1 MELSAVGESVF
12 AAESIIKRRIRR
24 GRWEYLVKWKGW
36 SQKYSTWEPEENILD
51 ARLFSAFEERE
62 RERELFGP
70 KKRGPKPETF
80 LLKAKAKAKEKTY
93 EFRKEAPRGI
103 QVSYPVPEPVITPR
117 AREGLRTVVPTIFPP
132 SAVNRGESVHVRPPE
147 PERRPK
153 PPPPAAL
160 TVQESLRFPKKRGR
174 KPKLH
179 LHYDK
184 DDGSSSA
191 EPDAKRSRLLEEP
204 MPHGLMSKMSRRLHH
219 HGETSEHSLLQLT
232 KRFQEETTITPK
244 PSSEQRHVGGAGLSY
259 TCAFNPDK
267 RDPGGHRTYCV
278 SRMSVHHHGKLKH
291 SGDHRS
297 HQVKEY
303 RPPRD
308 RPAVMPSQAESSHE
322 SPARPTS
329 LWAPRLTNLD
339 TVTVTDVTMNFLTVT
354 IRESSTDKGFF
365 RDKR

>member
-51 ARLFSAFEERE
+51 ARLFAAFEERE

-80 LLKAKAKAKEKTY
+80 LLKAKAKEKTY
-93 EFRKEAPRGI
+93 EFRREAPRGI
-103 QVSYPVPEPVITPR
+103 QVSYPIPEPVITPR

-132 SAVNRGESVHVRPPE
+132 SAVNRGESVHVRLPE
-147 PERRPK
+147 PERRPG
-153 PPPPAAL
+153 PTPPAAL
-160 TVQESLRFPKKRGR
+160 TLHESAQFPRKRGR

-191 EPDAKRSRLLEEP
+191 EPDTKRIRLLEEP
-204 MPHGLMSKMSRRLHH
+204 VPHGLSKMPRRLHH
-219 HGETSEHSLLQLT
+219 HGEASDRSLIQLT

-244 PSSEQRHVGGAGLSY
+244 SCSEQRHAHGSSSLSY
-259 TCAFNPDK
+259 TCAFNPDV
-267 RDPGGHRTYCV
+267 RRSDQGVHRTHCLR
-278 SRMSVHHHGKLKH
+278 RMSVPQHSKLRH
-291 SGDHRS
+291 SADHRS
-297 HQVKEY
+297 HQVKESSL
-303 RPPRD
+303 PREQ
-308 RPAVMPSQAESSHE
+308 PAAICTQSESIDDTSALPASSWTPSF
-322 SPARPTS
+322 
-329 LWAPRLTNLD
+329 TNVD
-339 TVTVTDVTMNFLTVT
+339 SVTVTDVTMNFLTVT
-354 IRESSTDKGFF
+354 IKENSTDKGFF

>member
-51 ARLFSAFEERE
+51 ARLFAAFEERE

-93 EFRKEAPRGI
+93 EFRGEAPRGI
-103 QVSYPVPEPVITPR
+103 QVSYPIPEPVITPR

-147 PERRPK
+147 PERRPR
-153 PPPPAAL
+153 PPPAAAL
-160 TVQESLRFPKKRGR
+160 THQESARLPKKRGR

-179 LHYDK
+179 PLYDK
-184 DDGSSSA
+184 DDGGCSA
-191 EPDAKRSRLLEEP
+191 EPDAKRSRVLEEP
-204 MPHGLMSKMSRRLHH
+204 VSHGLAKMPRRGHH
-219 HGETSEHSLLQLT
+219 HGETSDHSLMQLT

-244 PSSEQRHVGGAGLSY
+244 TCNEHRHVGGAGLSY
-259 TCAFNPDK
+259 SCPFNPDV
-267 RDPGGHRTYCV
+267 RRGDPGAHRTSLV
-278 SRMSVHHHGKLKH
+278 SRMSVHQYKMLKRPA
-291 SGDHRS
+291 DHQWG
-297 HQVKEY
+297 HQVKER
-303 RPPRD
+303 RPGPPVIPTQTEAVHD
-308 RPAVMPSQAESSHE
+308 PSTRPASSWT
-322 SPARPTS
+322 PCLA
-329 LWAPRLTNLD
+329 NVD

-354 IRESSTDKGFF
+354 VRESSTDKGFF